1 MRFTAYTDSGPK
13 NCGYQ
18 LGPVSEITATQAR
31 QMATEYVTSYINS
44 ARKLY
49 CFYGEDQAPLCPPT
63 GTPEWCPLERL
74 EEQSCVK

>member
-1 MRFTAYTDSGPK
+1 MSTRIIR
-13 NCGYQ
+13 
-18 LGPVSEITATQAR
+18 ITECR
-31 QMATEYVTSYINS
+31 QCPHSYINS